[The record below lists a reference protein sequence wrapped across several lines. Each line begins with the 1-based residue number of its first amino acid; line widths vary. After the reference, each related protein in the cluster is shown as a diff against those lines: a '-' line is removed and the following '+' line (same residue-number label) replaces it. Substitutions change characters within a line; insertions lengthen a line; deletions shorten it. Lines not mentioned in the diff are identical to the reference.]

1 VSDDQRKQL
10 EDQAY
15 EKAMKYEL
23 DYGCCPQCVLATV
36 QEVIGIVDNQTVKAS
51 HGLSGG
57 GGLTGEGVCGAL
69 SGGLLALSAKYGR
82 DRDKLDKGRYINNF
96 KKARELTE
104 RFRREFGGLTCKEL
118 QQKFTGRTY
127 DMWDAGEYKAFD
139 DARGRQCA
147 NATGTVTRWVVEML

>member
-1 VSDDQRKQL
+1 MSDDQRKQL
-10 EDQAY
+10 GDQAY

-104 RFRREFGGLTCKEL
+104 RFRREFGGLTC
-118 QQKFTGRTY
+118 
-127 DMWDAGEYKAFD
+127 
-139 DARGRQCA
+139 
-147 NATGTVTRWVVEML
+147 